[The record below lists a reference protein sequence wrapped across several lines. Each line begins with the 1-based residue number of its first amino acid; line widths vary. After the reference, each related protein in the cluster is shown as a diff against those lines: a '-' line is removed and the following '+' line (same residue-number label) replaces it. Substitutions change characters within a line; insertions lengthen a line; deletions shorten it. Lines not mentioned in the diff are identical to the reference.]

1 MFIFKLTYKKALSEV
16 EAHLAAHREFLDEY
30 YKSGRLVASGPCEPR
45 TGGVILCDCPS
56 LEEAERIRDQD
67 PFYREGAARYEIIQF
82 LPTKMSGGFQALLG
96 EGHGT

>member
-45 TGGVILCDCPS
+45 TGGVILCNAASVD
-56 LEEAERIRDQD
+56 EAREIISHD
-67 PFYREGAARYEIIQF
+67 PFSKHDIARQPES
-82 LPTKMSGGFQALLG
+82 TVGKSSVGR
-96 EGHGT
+96 